1 MIVTALLSACGS
13 GTTKENNG
21 ATGSFDGLQKY
32 NNYIELSNYLTNWM
46 NMNLSNY
53 FETFGYEDQLQFAK
67 KNFDPV
73 AFDGRL
79 ISPITEQFFAQVDKA
94 IEYASKEPVYENVDE
109 HMQDLGPKVK
119 ELMTTLNEIESYYSS
134 KSFIE
139 DDYSKGKELHQT
151 LYTQYDSYWDALTL
165 FYEDFDVLIKEEE
178 QKGLDSLKEEG
189 LMITYYAKSIVIQ
202 AKEIQ
207 EAFYTNLIYDE
218 NMTDFDAAEYKALY
232 APLAES
238 IDGFLTTIED
248 TEQVEKEGYSNYWR
262 FDATITDLKAVATS
276 MLQVLEGEIENKSY
290 LQQYDQA
297 LSSIISSY
305 NNMITYSGAGL

>member
-79 ISPITEQFFAQVDKA
+79 ISPITEQFFVQVDKA
-94 IEYASKEPVYENVDE
+94 IEYASKEPAYENVDE

-151 LYTQYDSYWDALTL
+151 LYAQYDSYWDALTL

-178 QKGLDSLKEEG
+178 QKSLDSLKEEG
-189 LMITYYAKSIVIQ
+189 LLITFYAKSIVIQ

-218 NMTDFDAAEYKALY
+218 NMSDFDTAEYKALY
-232 APLAES
+232 TPLAES
-238 IDGFLTTIED
+238 IDGFLTAIED

-276 MLQVLEGEIENKSY
+276 MLLVLEGETENKSY